1 MLASFLMFYLVPVLY
16 SFLLETLR
24 LFFCSYTSTTVS
36 EDTFPRF
43 KTPVHF
49 RRCTKSVAIQTIIG
63 QPLRLRVLPSIK
75 DIVDEN
81 ETNSGDVKGFSKIWK
96 YLRFLG
102 RLSLSLFGLFW
113 FLTTWAIVG
122 AIVFCAIEGPR
133 EREQVTKLKDM
144 QNELAVSLATELRQL
159 RTEKEED
166 LEPLWSNKV
175 QKYVEKHEEFLLK
188 AVNSGYGES
197 GDNGELWTLPGCVL
211 FSLALLTTLGFG
223 APVPRT
229 TIGRTATVIFAAIGI
244 PAHFL
249 LIMNIGLLLAVRLQR
264 YAISRKFVD
273 YDQSD
278 PKYLAPIPNWVKIV
292 PFVFGEQDCRKT
304 WALLRDSFR
313 RAIKKQKKNS
323 QANMMCKKWK
333 YQDEMSFLIPFM
345 KERSSL
351 CVLSSPVDDD
361 NDFDVTLD
369 NETSIP
375 LIDYKPDRVS
385 TDNDPFNLNSTRSTI
400 RPAKRQRN
408 NSLKNSSTEETSAL
422 LMKFIADN
430 KRNCDDIEQFFV
442 SMATTVRSFP
452 PRERAVAKAK
462 VFELISKM
470 EIDILSSPSTSH
482 NQSAMP
488 F

>member
-1 MLASFLMFYLVPVLY
+1 MWNLVYPKSKDDDQHRVTE
-16 SFLLETLR
+16 FRIKMTEQQR
-24 LFFCSYTSTTVS
+24 NDNKEDDDDVVCAIDTSTTVS

-292 PFVFGEQDCRKT
+292 PFVFGASYYLMGILCFGV
-304 WALLRDSFR
+304 A
-313 RAIKKQKKNS
+313 
-323 QANMMCKKWK
+323 
-333 YQDEMSFLIPFM
+333 
-345 KERSSL
+345 RSRPIAAS
-351 CVLSSPVDDD
+351 VLFPL
-361 NDFDVTLD
+361 DFTAAGGLSTIVGHMRILYGLYLEGAVTVAAFAVAVL
-369 NETSIP
+369 
-375 LIDYKPDRVS
+375 RVS
-385 TDNDPFNLNSTRSTI
+385 ATQNLTNI
-400 RPAKRQRN
+400 G
-408 NSLKNSSTEETSAL
+408 LKYGL
-422 LMKFIADN
+422 LVEA
-430 KRNCDDIEQFFV
+430 
-442 SMATTVRSFP
+442 
-452 PRERAVAKAK
+452 
-462 VFELISKM
+462 
-470 EIDILSSPSTSH
+470 
-482 NQSAMP
+482 
-488 F
+488 